1 MNPLSNSEI
10 SSACASVVA
19 GLSGDM
25 AGVSRNVAKC
35 QETSRPD
42 VRFAKTNPPP
52 GIQTSSLPSTS
63 RPLSPRMLT
72 AAELLLAGSTVAA
85 AAVRLGINPRTIFRW
100 LKQPR
105 FRAEIDRRADLAERF
120 RRAQVA
126 AQTAAAVA
134 KRQELSRNV
143 AMGR

>member
-1 MNPLSNSEI
+1 MNPTSNPKL
-10 SSACASVVA
+10 SSACAAVVA
-19 GLSGDM
+19 GLSREVDD
-25 AGVSRNVAKC
+25 VSRNVANC
-35 QETSRPD
+35 QEPSRPD
-42 VRFAKTNPPP
+42 VRIAKTNPTPQSSPP
-52 GIQTSSLPSTS
+52 

-85 AAVRLGINPRTIFRW
+85 AALRLGINPRTIFRW

-120 RRAQVA
+120 RRAQ
-126 AQTAAAVA
+126 TAVAVA

-143 AMGR
+143 AIGR